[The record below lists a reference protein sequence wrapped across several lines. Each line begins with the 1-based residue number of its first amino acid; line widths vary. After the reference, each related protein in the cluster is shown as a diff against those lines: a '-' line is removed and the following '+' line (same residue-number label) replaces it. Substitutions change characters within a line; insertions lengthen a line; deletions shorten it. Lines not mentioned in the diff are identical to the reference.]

1 MESAPEDSVFS
12 DDLSIVLKINVQ
24 VPSLMTMTQD
34 NLKELYQSNSLK
46 VGNIDLNSLIQL
58 II

>member
-1 MESAPEDSVFS
+1 MESVPKDSVFS

-24 VPSLMTMTQD
+24 VPSVMTMTQD
-34 NLKELYQSNSLK
+34 NLKEQYQSKSFK
-46 VGNIDLNSLIQL
+46 VRNIDLNAFMQL